1 MTANPQPT
9 EPDTD
14 DQDDATNDGQ
24 STTEPAEGADDT
36 PPGDDGSADRA
47 R

>member
-1 MTANPQPT
+1 MTATSLPT
-9 EPDTD
+9 GPHDD

-24 STTEPAEGADDT
+24 STTEPTEGADDT

>member
-1 MTANPQPT
+1 MTATSPPTQPAN
-9 EPDTD
+9 D
-14 DQDDATNDGQ
+14 DQDDATNDGR

-36 PPGDDGSADRA
+36 PPGNDGSADRA